1 MDYCTWNVVA
11 FYFLGYKSQE
21 KRGKS
26 HRYDSKSSRLKKKPK
41 DSSTR
46 RSRVLSQHQAHTHSD
61 EDEDESI
68 PASYHTVSLQVSQ
81 DVSIARISSS
91 PFPFLGPCWVITG
104 MLYGAREGCIL
115 DEWVLDGRGWLWW
128 QYVVL
133 QCKRK
138 AAICTGKSRIAMETE
153 VL

>member
-1 MDYCTWNVVA
+1 MLKDRKFCGGECIWYVA
-11 FYFLGYKSQE
+11 AFHFLGYKSQE

-26 HRYDSKSSRLKKKPK
+26 HRYDSKSGRLKKKPK
-41 DSSTR
+41 ENSTR

-91 PFPFLGPCWVITG
+91 PFPYSWPC
-104 MLYGAREGCIL
+104 
-115 DEWVLDGRGWLWW
+115 
-128 QYVVL
+128 
-133 QCKRK
+133 
-138 AAICTGKSRIAMETE
+138 
-153 VL
+153 

>member
-1 MDYCTWNVVA
+1 
-11 FYFLGYKSQE
+11 
-21 KRGKS
+21 
-26 HRYDSKSSRLKKKPK
+26 
-41 DSSTR
+41 
-46 RSRVLSQHQAHTHSD
+46 
-61 EDEDESI
+61 
-68 PASYHTVSLQVSQ
+68 
-81 DVSIARISSS
+81 
-91 PFPFLGPCWVITG
+91 

>member
-1 MDYCTWNVVA
+1 M
-11 FYFLGYKSQE
+11 
-21 KRGKS
+21 
-26 HRYDSKSSRLKKKPK
+26 
-41 DSSTR
+41 
-46 RSRVLSQHQAHTHSD
+46 RSDGWLSGAENPEGQ
-61 EDEDESI
+61 
-68 PASYHTVSLQVSQ
+68 
-81 DVSIARISSS
+81 IA
-91 PFPFLGPCWVITG
+91 

-133 QCKRK
+133 QCKKK

>member
-1 MDYCTWNVVA
+1 MLGTSSSGYLSFHRTGPSTGDIKRWLLCVLKGRKFSGGVCIWYVA
-11 FYFLGYKSQE
+11 AFLGYKSQE

-41 DSSTR
+41 ESSTR

-91 PFPFLGPCWVITG
+91 PFPYSGPC
-104 MLYGAREGCIL
+104 
-115 DEWVLDGRGWLWW
+115 
-128 QYVVL
+128 
-133 QCKRK
+133 
-138 AAICTGKSRIAMETE
+138 
-153 VL
+153 

>member
-1 MDYCTWNVVA
+1 MSRTLHWGCQKVA
-11 FYFLGYKSQE
+11 AACVERLKTLCDGVCILYVAAFTFLGSKSQE

-26 HRYDSKSSRLKKKPK
+26 HRHDSKTSRLKKKPK
-41 DSSTR
+41 ESSTR

-91 PFPFLGPCWVITG
+91 PFPHLGSC
-104 MLYGAREGCIL
+104 
-115 DEWVLDGRGWLWW
+115 
-128 QYVVL
+128 
-133 QCKRK
+133 
-138 AAICTGKSRIAMETE
+138 
-153 VL
+153 